1 MNRIWTGGKVKANGG
16 DRLQET
22 IFLYIKIA
30 RRKVLRYKSCFS
42 AFFFITSK
50 YIKIMNKK
58 IKNNKTS
65 NKKDIKIN
73 NKIDNMRN
81 KDLFETKLTMF
92 ETEVKKVG
100 YLIRRN
106 ELDQA
111 YDQVGFILE
120 KIGDLRTL
128 LNTEHQD

>member
-1 MNRIWTGGKVKANGG
+1 
-16 DRLQET
+16 
-22 IFLYIKIA
+22 
-30 RRKVLRYKSCFS
+30 
-42 AFFFITSK
+42 
-50 YIKIMNKK
+50 MNKK

-65 NKKDIKIN
+65 NKK
-73 NKIDNMRN
+73 DNMRN

>member
-1 MNRIWTGGKVKANGG
+1 
-16 DRLQET
+16 
-22 IFLYIKIA
+22 
-30 RRKVLRYKSCFS
+30 
-42 AFFFITSK
+42 
-50 YIKIMNKK
+50 MNKK